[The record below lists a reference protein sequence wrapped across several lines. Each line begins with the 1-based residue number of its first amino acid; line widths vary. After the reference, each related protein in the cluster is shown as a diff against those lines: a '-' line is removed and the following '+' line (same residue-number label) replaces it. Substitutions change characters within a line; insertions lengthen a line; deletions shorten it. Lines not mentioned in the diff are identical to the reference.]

1 MPTGAELFV
10 QSCVRLGLTEIFTL
24 VGDHLNLVLA
34 EADKAGLRIIDMRHE
49 SGVTH
54 AADAWARIHR
64 RPALALVTG
73 GPGHTNALT
82 GVATAQLAGS
92 PLILV
97 SGARNSMQSHRGAF
111 QDIDQVGMARP
122 VTKWAAEANHASRI
136 PHLLARA
143 YAQANSGRRG
153 AVHLSVPVD
162 VFDAEVSSQPTPG
175 VSTALPVADISRIEE
190 ELSRAE
196 RPVVIAGSGAWWSD
210 AGEELQAFIE
220 SADVPLYTITMA
232 RGLVRDDHPLCMGYA
247 DPSLNR
253 AALEV
258 CKRADLVVVLGKRV
272 DFRLAFGG
280 ARVFSPE
287 ARFAQVDIDPSEFG
301 TNRAIDVAVCSDLK
315 RALRPV
321 RGGDRSEWL
330 AFVRDARARWQ
341 ASLDQATGEPAAYY
355 REIRR
360 HLPADARISWDGGDF
375 VHWGRCMVPALVPG
389 GWMRLGP
396 LATIGAALPNAIAM
410 KAASPDTPVV
420 LITGDGAFGFYIAE
434 IDTAVRHKIPFVI
447 IVGNDGAWGLEQ
459 HLQTA
464 VGREVAC
471 QLRQTR
477 YDLVVKGFGGDGE
490 TVDSPD
496 QIAAALHRGFA
507 SGVPYCVN
515 INLRAEASPFAEWQ
529 LAGKQVSGGSAR

>member
-10 QSCVRLGLTEIFTL
+10 RSCVRLGLTEIFTL

-34 EADKAGLRIIDMRHE
+34 EAHKAGLRILDMRHE

-82 GVATAQLAGS
+82 GLATAHLAGS

-97 SGARNSMQSHRGAF
+97 SGARNSLQAHRGAF

-122 VTKWAAEANHASRI
+122 VVKWAGEANHASRI

-143 YAQANSGRRG
+143 YAEANTGRRG

-162 VFDAEVSSQPTPG
+162 VFDAEVQDQPVPG
-175 VSTALPVADISRIEE
+175 VPTAMPGGDIADIGKQ
-190 ELSRAE
+190 LSLAE
-196 RPVVIAGSGAWWSD
+196 RPVVIAGSGAWWAD
-210 AGEELQAFIE
+210 AGAEVQAFVE
-220 SADVPLYTITMA
+220 SANVPLYTITMA
-232 RGLVRDDHPLCMGYA
+232 RGLVPDDHPLCMGYA

-253 AALEV
+253 AALQV
-258 CKRADLVVVLGKRV
+258 FQQADLVVLLGKRV

-280 ARVFSPE
+280 PRVFSPT
-287 ARFAQVDIDPSEFG
+287 ARFAQIDIEPSEFG
-301 TNRAIDVAVCSDLK
+301 INRPIDVAVCADLK
-315 RALRPV
+315 RSLRRV
-321 RGGDRSEWL
+321 SGRQRSDWLGFARAAREGWREWL
-330 AFVRDARARWQ
+330 ERAP
-341 ASLDQATGEPAAYY
+341 GEPAAYY
-355 REIRR
+355 REIRK
-360 HLPADARISWDGGDF
+360 HLPSGTLISWDGGDF
-375 VHWGRCMVPALVPG
+375 VHWGRCIVPALVPG

-410 KAASPDTPVV
+410 KAASPDRPVV

-434 IDTAVRHKIPFVI
+434 IDSAVRHKLPFVI
-447 IVGNDGAWGLEQ
+447 IVGNDGAWGLEKE
-459 HLQTA
+459 LQTV

-496 QIAAALHRGFA
+496 QIGAALERGFE
-507 SGVPYCVN
+507 SGVPYCIN
-515 INLRAEASPFAEWQ
+515 IDLKAQPSPFAEWQ
-529 LAGKQVSGGSAR
+529 LAGKAPAR